1 MIFEIYFLSDPK
13 TQYNPVFKLYF
24 NKYNYK
30 VVGFEVQ
37 EIILI
42 SPSWSYNIYK
52 CPVQGLNGFANHH
65 LAQAME
71 TTD

>member
-1 MIFEIYFLSDPK
+1 MVK
-13 TQYNPVFKLYF
+13 KQYNTVFKLYF

-30 VVGFEVQ
+30 VVCFEVQ

-52 CPVQGLNGFANHH
+52 CPVQVYMAFKNHH